1 MNENL
6 QNLVQLAK
14 DKKATEFKAVL
25 TTEIESRLSSK
36 IAAMKSVLSKTMFSK
51 NSVNESSNEPGEAP
65 SPSSVEHTHD
75 DGTTHSHVNGDEKH
89 VHEGKLPPALQ
100 KAVDAKKGKKDDDED
115 EDEDTKDEGTLPPA
129 LQKAIDAKKGKKK
142 DDDEDEDDDDK
153 EQDENIANFG
163 NKKAKPFT
171 DDDNPTDNKKKKVK
185 KESLASRAANFLD
198 EGKVT
203 VQVDYNI
210 DREDPKVHEKLM
222 KKHKVK
228 ISKSVYDHGSYQAKV
243 TGDEKNIR
251 AWMSDTPYRKGEP
264 LFDKDYIDDT
274 LEDV

>member
-14 DKKATEFKAVL
+14 AKKATEFKAVL

-51 NSVNESSNEPGEAP
+51 NAVNESSIEPGEAP

-100 KAVDAKKGKKDDDED
+100 KAIDAKKGKKDDDED
-115 EDEDTKDEGTLPPA
+115 EDEDTKEEGTLPPA

-163 NKKAKPFT
+163 NKKAKAFT
-171 DDDNPTDNKKKKVK
+171 DDDNPTDNKKKKAK
-185 KESLASRAANFLD
+185 KESLASRAAKFIP
-198 EGKVT
+198 K
-203 VQVDYNI
+203 
-210 DREDPKVHEKLM
+210 RENNLNEP
-222 KKHKVK
+222 
-228 ISKSVYDHGSYQAKV
+228 YQ
-243 TGDEKNIR
+243 I
-251 AWMSDTPYRKGEP
+251 
-264 LFDKDYIDDT
+264 
-274 LEDV
+274 

>member
-14 DKKATEFKAVL
+14 AKKATEFKAVL

-51 NSVNESSNEPGEAP
+51 NAVNESSNEPGEAP

-142 DDDEDEDDDDK
+142 DEDEDEDEDTKDEGTLPPALQKAVDAKKGKKDEDEDDDDK

-163 NKKAKPFT
+163 NKKAKAFT
-171 DDDNPTDNKKKKVK
+171 DDDNPTDNKKKKAK
-185 KESLASRAANFLD
+185 KESLASRAAKFIPKK
-198 EGKVT
+198 GK
-203 VQVDYNI
+203 
-210 DREDPKVHEKLM
+210 
-222 KKHKVK
+222 
-228 ISKSVYDHGSYQAKV
+228 
-243 TGDEKNIR
+243 
-251 AWMSDTPYRKGEP
+251 
-264 LFDKDYIDDT
+264 
-274 LEDV
+274 

>member
-14 DKKATEFKAVL
+14 AKKATEFKAVL

-51 NSVNESSNEPGEAP
+51 NAVNESSNEPGEAP

-115 EDEDTKDEGTLPPA
+115 EDEDTKDEGKLPPA
-129 LQKAIDAKKGKKK
+129 LQKAVDAKKGKK
-142 DDDEDEDDDDK
+142 DEDEDDDDK

-163 NKKAKPFT
+163 NKKAKAFT
-171 DDDNPTDNKKKKVK
+171 DDDNPTDNKKKKAK
-185 KESLASRAANFLD
+185 KESLASRAAKFIPKK
-198 EGKVT
+198 GK
-203 VQVDYNI
+203 
-210 DREDPKVHEKLM
+210 
-222 KKHKVK
+222 
-228 ISKSVYDHGSYQAKV
+228 
-243 TGDEKNIR
+243 
-251 AWMSDTPYRKGEP
+251 
-264 LFDKDYIDDT
+264 
-274 LEDV
+274 